1 MLRLGKRR
9 NKMKKIIGVL
19 LILPLAIL
27 PVGGII
33 VALIDM
39 GILFEITILFVLM
52 IMAIVG
58 LNILWE

>member
-1 MLRLGKRR
+1 
-9 NKMKKIIGVL
+9 MKKIIGVL